1 MMQGEITLVSRS
13 DSDRISSHLS
23 QRQIPRTAVLLF
35 SSYLTR
41 IPYLEAVI
49 EETLR
54 YGGATTALQHLSKV
68 DTQILRYD
76 IPKKMDVLFLAH
88 GPIVFTPGFEI
99 DESKRSQT
107 YQAAGEKKG
116 QAWDDQEI
124 GAFKPERWLG

>member
-1 MMQGEITLVSRS
+1 MMQGEKRLRQ
-13 DSDRISSHLS
+13 DFQSSFPKANS
-23 QRQIPRTAVLLF
+23 ENRGPTF

-116 QAWDDQEI
+116 QAWDDQDI